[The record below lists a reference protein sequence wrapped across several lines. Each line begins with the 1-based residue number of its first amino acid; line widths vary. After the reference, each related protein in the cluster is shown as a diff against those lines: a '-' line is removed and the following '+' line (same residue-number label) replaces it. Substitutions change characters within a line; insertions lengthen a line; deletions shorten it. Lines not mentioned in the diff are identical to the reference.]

1 MLVYLNGEY
10 VPRERAMV
18 SVDDR
23 GFLFGDGVYEVT
35 RALDGRLVDHAR
47 HARRLARSLAGIALA
62 PAGLDAAAVQSI
74 SERLL
79 QESGLGA
86 GHATVYLQVTRGAAV
101 RTHHY
106 PDAKAAPATVYASA
120 SAFAPPEA
128 AREAGVAVVTTPD
141 LRWGRC
147 DLKTVNLL
155 PNVMAKQQ
163 AVLAGAYEAV
173 LVRDGVVTEGAST
186 TVFGVARG
194 ELRTHPL
201 TEAVLPGVTREI
213 ALELARRLGVPVREE
228 AMTLDELRAAD
239 ELFITSTTN
248 DVMPVVAVDGRRVA
262 RGEPGPVTR
271 RLVAAYAARA
281 GEPALAAR

>member
-10 VPRERAMV
+10 VPRERACV

-47 HARRLARSLAGIALA
+47 HARRLARSLEGIGLQA
-62 PAGLDAAAVQSI
+62 PGLDGAGVEAI

-79 QESGLGA
+79 AEGGLAA
-86 GHATVYLQVTRGAAV
+86 GHALVYLQVTRGSAV

-106 PDAKAAPATVYASA
+106 PDAATTAPTVYVAVSR
-120 SAFAPPEA
+120 FAVPDA
-128 AREAGVAVVTTPD
+128 ARAAGVAVITGPD

-163 AVLAGAYEAV
+163 AVLAGAYEA
-173 LVRDGVVTEGAST
+173 LFVRDGVVTEGAST
-186 TVFGVARG
+186 NAFGVVRG

-201 TEAVLPGVTREI
+201 TAAVLPGVTREVV
-213 ALELARRLGVPVREE
+213 LELAAELGVRVREQ
-228 AMTLDELRAAD
+228 AMSPAELAAAE

-248 DVMPVVAVDGRRVA
+248 DVMPVAVVDGRRVA
-262 RGEPGPVTR
+262 DGRPGAVTR
-271 RLVAAYAARA
+271 ALAEAFAGRGVAAAR
-281 GEPALAAR
+281 